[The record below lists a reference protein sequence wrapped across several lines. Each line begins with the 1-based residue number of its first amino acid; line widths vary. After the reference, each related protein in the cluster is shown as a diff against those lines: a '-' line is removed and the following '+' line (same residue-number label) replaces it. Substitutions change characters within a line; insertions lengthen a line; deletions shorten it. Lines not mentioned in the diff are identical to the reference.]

1 MYLPQT
7 FEETD
12 QSVLHDFIRSHPL
25 ATLVTNDATGV
36 CADHIPMLIEPNIAG
51 QFVLR
56 GHVARANPLW
66 KRLQCGAE
74 ALAIFQDQGIY
85 ITPSWYPSKV
95 ETGRVVPTW
104 NYVAVHVSGRACAI
118 DDPNWLRQFLTRLT
132 ATHEMR
138 RPQPWNLTDAP
149 EDHIDQQLRAIVGIE
164 IAVTRTVGKWKV
176 SQNRSAT
183 DAAGVVTGLNQQG
196 DAAAL
201 TMSTLVASRQPTR

>member
-12 QSVLHDFIRSHPL
+12 QTVLHDFIRSHPL
-25 ATLVTNDATGV
+25 ATLVTTDADGL
-36 CADHIPMLIEPNIAG
+36 CANHIPMLIEPGHAG

-66 KRLQCGAE
+66 KSLQAGAE
-74 ALAIFQDQGIY
+74 ALAIFQDQGLY
-85 ITPSWYPSKV
+85 ITPSWYPSKL

-104 NYVAVHVSGRACAI
+104 NYVAVHVSGRAYAI

-132 ATHEMR
+132 AAHEMR
-138 RPQPWNLTDAP
+138 RAQPWHLTDAP

-164 IAVTRTVGKWKV
+164 LGVAHMAGKWKV
-176 SQNRSAT
+176 SQNRSAA
-183 DAAGVVTGLNQQG
+183 DAAGVVAGLNQQG
-196 DAAAL
+196 DSAASNMAA
-201 TMSTLVASRQPTR
+201 LVASHLPTR